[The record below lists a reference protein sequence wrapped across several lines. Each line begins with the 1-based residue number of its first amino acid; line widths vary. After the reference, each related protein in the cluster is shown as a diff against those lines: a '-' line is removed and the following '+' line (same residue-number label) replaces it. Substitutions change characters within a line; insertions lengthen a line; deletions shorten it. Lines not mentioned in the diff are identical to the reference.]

1 MQLARLVE
9 AHPGVGEVLFEAQ
22 ASVANITAIARAH
35 ANPRCGDR
43 IGEVL
48 GTLLTEACRMEH
60 DDFRRLPARWELLAD
75 ADGAHKDRELSHE
88 NRNAHVV
95 TWQGVTTLAG
105 QFGELDGAVVQEIFE
120 RQVDAEFRADWD
132 ATVARYG
139 DQATKAL
146 MPRTDAQRRADALT
160 AIFTRAAS
168 TPPGSKSPEP
178 VVNILVDH
186 HTWSDLMTLAG
197 LFPER
202 HTDPF
207 ETRGQLVSELRC
219 ETDHGQLVDPYSV
232 LKTSLEGH
240 VRFVI
245 LNETGIPIRWGRK
258 RRLFQGAVRDAVRTL
273 GYRCIHPGCRVRG
286 RRCQIDHT
294 IEWHTGGETD
304 PTNGGPG
311 CGRHNRLKHHQRYT
325 VHRDPHGHW
334 HTHRPDG
341 TEII

>member
-1 MQLARLVE
+1 MMDSKKALEEADGDFDKAVE
-9 AHPGVGEVLFEAQ
+9 ILRVKGAAKAAKRGAERT
-22 ASVANITAIARAH
+22 ASAGLVANS
-35 ANPRCGDR
+35 G
-43 IGEVL
+43 
-48 GTLLTEACRMEH
+48 
-60 DDFRRLPARWELLAD
+60 PA
-75 ADGAHKDRELSHE
+75 
-88 NRNAHVV
+88 
-95 TWQGVTTLAG
+95 
-105 QFGELDGAVVQEIFE
+105 
-120 RQVDAEFRADWD
+120 
-132 ATVARYG
+132 
-139 DQATKAL
+139 
-146 MPRTDAQRRADALT
+146 
-160 AIFTRAAS
+160 
-168 TPPGSKSPEP
+168 
-178 VVNILVDH
+178 LV
-186 HTWSDLMTLAG
+186 
-197 LFPER
+197 
-202 HTDPF
+202 
-207 ETRGQLVSELRC
+207 ELRC
-219 ETDHGQLVDPYSV
+219 ETDHGQLVDPYTV

-341 TEII
+341 TEIR